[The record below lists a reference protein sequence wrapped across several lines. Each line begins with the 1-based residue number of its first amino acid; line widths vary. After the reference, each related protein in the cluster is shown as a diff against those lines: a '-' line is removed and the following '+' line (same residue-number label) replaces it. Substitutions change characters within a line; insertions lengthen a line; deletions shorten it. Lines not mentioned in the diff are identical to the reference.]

1 MIKNSSIAPGAKSSA
16 DMTRAT
22 EQFSGRWGDEH
33 ANSGKRLIA
42 EYPASL
48 QLHPAQCLGSRGNIV
63 IYASR
68 PVAHIS
74 TADQEE
80 YIWLRD

>member
-48 QLHPAQCLGSRGNIV
+48 QLYPLQCLG
-63 IYASR
+63 R